1 MYVLCAGAL
10 PRATEAFAM
19 KLNRSTLIAS
29 GVFVAVVAYF
39 AIRMTIN
46 AAARSAPPAER
57 PTAAAAAEAPR
68 VVVRMVSAQMRPAVL
83 SLRGQTEAART
94 VVARAETSG
103 VVVSAPVAEGA
114 LVRRG
119 QALCALDAQARS
131 ARIAEAQALVK
142 ARELDAAGARQL
154 FERGFRSEVQVA
166 QAGASLDAARA
177 SLAQARIEMDKL
189 VVRAP
194 FDGVFNRRLAE
205 IGDFL
210 SPGSACGEVV
220 ELNPLL
226 VVAQASE
233 RDAPRLAIGQR
244 AQATL
249 ATGETITG
257 SISFISRIADPAT
270 RTFRVEMRAPNPGG
284 RSAAGVTADLAA
296 PTGAAPAHK
305 LPPSVLVLSES
316 GDVGA
321 RVVGDDNVARFVALE
336 VAEESPQGVWVR
348 GLPDPARVIVVGA
361 PFVAD
366 GQRVTPVPEQPPVRT
381 TPVATPQAGARAG

>member
-1 MYVLCAGAL
+1 
-10 PRATEAFAM
+10 M

-39 AIRMTIN
+39 AIRMTLN
-46 AAARSAPPAER
+46 AVAPDAQTAER
-57 PTAAAAAEAPR
+57 PAAAAAAEAPR
-68 VVVRMVSAQMRPAVL
+68 VVVRMVGAELRPSL
-83 SLRGQTEAART
+83 LTLRGQTEAART

-103 VVVSAPVAEGA
+103 IVVSAPVAEGA
-114 LVRRG
+114 MVRRG
-119 QALCALDAQARS
+119 QPLCALDAQARS
-131 ARIAEAQALVK
+131 ARVAEAQALVR

-166 QAGASLDAARA
+166 QSSASLDAARA
-177 SLAQARIEMDKL
+177 GLAQARIEMDKL

-233 RDAPRLAIGQR
+233 RDAPKLSIGQR
-244 AQATL
+244 ASATL
-249 ATGETITG
+249 ATGETVTG
-257 SISFISRIADPAT
+257 EISFISRTADAAT
-270 RTFRVEMRAPNPGG
+270 RTFRVEMRAPNPGS
-284 RSAAGVTADLAA
+284 RAAAGVTADLSA

-305 LPPSVLVLSES
+305 LPPSVLVLSEG

-321 RVVGDDNVARFVALE
+321 RVVGDDNVARFMALE
-336 VAEESPQGVWVR
+336 VAEESSDGVWVR

-366 GQRVTPVPEQPPVRT
+366 GQRVTPVPEQPPART